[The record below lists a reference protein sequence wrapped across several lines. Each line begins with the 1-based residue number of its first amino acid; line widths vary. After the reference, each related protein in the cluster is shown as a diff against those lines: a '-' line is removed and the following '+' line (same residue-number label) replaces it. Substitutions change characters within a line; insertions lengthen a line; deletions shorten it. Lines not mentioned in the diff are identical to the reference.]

1 MKDMLDK
8 ILQIEEKYVELGTIL
23 SDPDVIADYEKF
35 RDLSKQRKAMEETVE
50 VYHQWKD
57 NMDAIEDA
65 KELLKSESDPE
76 MKQFLHGEIDANEA
90 KNLELEERMKVL
102 LLPRDPMDDKDI
114 MLEIRGGA
122 GGDEANIFAGD
133 LMRMYLRYADKQGWQ
148 SQILSKT
155 DCEAGG
161 VSEVIISIKGD
172 SIYSKLKYESGVHR
186 VQRVPQTESQGRV
199 HTSTATVAVM
209 PEVDDVEIELN
220 PNDLEIS
227 TARSGGAGGQ
237 NVNKVETA
245 VRVFHKPSGIMI
257 FCTEER
263 SQLQNKERALQILKA
278 KLYDIETQKQ
288 MQEITDL
295 RRSQVGTGDR
305 SERIRTY
312 NFPQGRLTDHRIGQN
327 LNVWTVI
334 DGDLDEL
341 INLLM
346 EHIGR
351 PNVGKS
357 TLLNT
362 VIGQKIVI
370 ATDKAQ
376 TTRKRIKGIYTNE
389 EGQIVFI
396 DTPGIH
402 KPLDKLG
409 EFLMDEAKCSIP
421 DADLILFLVDAS
433 EPAGAG
439 DKWIVENLLKKTDI
453 PIIIVLNKV
462 DKLKDPIKKEQNVLT
477 YKTLF
482 DINLPTARISAQT
495 GRNIDTLIS
504 TIMRKLPC
512 GQPIYD
518 EDDLT
523 DESMRSITQEIIR
536 EKILLNTKDEIPH
549 SVAVLIEK
557 YEEKED
563 IDRRT

>member
-1 MKDMLDK
+1 MS
-8 ILQIEEKYVELGTIL
+8 ITL
-23 SDPDVIADYEKF
+23 SDPAVIQDYERF

-50 VYHQWKD
+50 VYQQWKA
-57 NMDAIEDA
+57 NNEAIEDA
-65 KELLKSESDPE
+65 KELIKAESDEEMKEFLKSEIE
-76 MKQFLHGEIDANEA
+76 TNEK
-90 KNLELEERMKVL
+90 KNEELSERMKVL

-114 MLEIRGGA
+114 MLEIRGSA

-133 LMRMYLRYADKQGWQ
+133 LMRMYLRFADKQGWQ
-148 SQILSKT
+148 TQILSMT
-155 DCEAGG
+155 ECEAGG

-220 PNDLEIS
+220 PSDLEIS

-334 DGDLDEL
+334 DGDLEEL
-341 INLLM
+341 INLLI
-346 EHIGR
+346 EHD
-351 PNVGKS
+351 
-357 TLLNT
+357 
-362 VIGQKIVI
+362 Q
-370 ATDKAQ
+370 
-376 TTRKRIKGIYTNE
+376 
-389 EGQIVFI
+389 
-396 DTPGIH
+396 
-402 KPLDKLG
+402 
-409 EFLMDEAKCSIP
+409 
-421 DADLILFLVDAS
+421 
-433 EPAGAG
+433 
-439 DKWIVENLLKKTDI
+439 
-453 PIIIVLNKV
+453 
-462 DKLKDPIKKEQNVLT
+462 KLKLE
-477 YKTLF
+477 
-482 DINLPTARISAQT
+482 
-495 GRNIDTLIS
+495 
-504 TIMRKLPC
+504 KLAEL
-512 GQPIYD
+512 D
-518 EDDLT
+518 
-523 DESMRSITQEIIR
+523 
-536 EKILLNTKDEIPH
+536 
-549 SVAVLIEK
+549 
-557 YEEKED
+557 
-563 IDRRT
+563 